1 MFDKRS
7 PLAARSLNV
16 LGYKNAVNMNG
27 GMKAWE
33 AAGYTLEKAEP
44 KK

>member
-7 PLAARSLNV
+7 PLATRSLNV
-16 LGYKNAVNMNG
+16 LGYKNAINLKG

-33 AAGYTLEKAEP
+33 AAGFGVEK
-44 KK
+44 

>member
-7 PLAARSLNV
+7 PLATRSLNV
-16 LGYKNAVNMNG
+16 LGYKNAVNLKG

-33 AAGYTLEKAEP
+33 AAGYPFETQQP
-44 KK
+44 K